1 MPDRR
6 TQLLD
11 AALAVVADKGMK
23 GLTHRAVDA
32 AAQVAEGTTS
42 NYFRNRTALVE
53 AVLDRLE
60 QLDGQLLRDQGSSG
74 PARTVEELA
83 DQLAA
88 LILALAGEHAG
99 LTRARLALS
108 LDKPESVTA
117 GHFRLV
123 GGMEQ
128 ALSALGVADAASRS
142 RDLADYGDGVLLH
155 LLTVR
160 RDEQPDAAAI
170 AAAVRRLLAPKAPFA
185 AMPDGDLPPQP
196 APAPPSYV

>member
-11 AALAVVADKGMK
+11 AALAVVADKGLK

-32 AAQVAEGTTS
+32 ATGLAEGTTS
-42 NYFRNRTALVE
+42 NYYRNRTALVD
-53 AVLDRLE
+53 AVLDRLLE
-60 QLDGQLLRDQGSSG
+60 LDAALLEDQGPAG
-74 PARTVEELA
+74 PAQDIEDLA

-88 LILALAGEHAG
+88 MVLGLAGAHAG

-123 GGMEQ
+123 GGLEQ
-128 ALSALGVADAASRS
+128 ALAALGVPDARARA
-142 RDLADYGDGVLLH
+142 RDVADYGDGVLLH
-155 LLTVR
+155 QLTVR
-160 RDEQPDAAAI
+160 RDEKPDAAAI
-170 AAAVRRLLAPKAPFA
+170 AAAVRRLLGP
-185 AMPDGDLPPQP
+185 
-196 APAPPSYV
+196 

>member
-32 AAQVAEGTTS
+32 AAGLAEGTTS
-42 NYFRNRTALVE
+42 NYYRNRNALVE
-53 AVLDRLE
+53 AVLERVLE
-60 QLDGQLLRDQGSSG
+60 LDAALLQDQG
-74 PARTVEELA
+74 PAAPPQNVDELS
-83 DQLAA
+83 DQLAG
-88 LILALAGEHAG
+88 LILALAAHHGG

-108 LDKPESVTA
+108 LDHPEAVTA
-117 GHFRLV
+117 GHHLLV
-123 GGMEQ
+123 AGLEQ
-128 ALSALGVADAASRS
+128 ALAALGLADPAARA
-142 RDLADYGDGVLLH
+142 RDVADYGDGTLLH

-170 AAAVRRLLAPKAPFA
+170 AGTIRRLLAP
-185 AMPDGDLPPQP
+185 
-196 APAPPSYV
+196 

>member
-11 AALAVVADKGMK
+11 AALAVVADGGMK

-42 NYFRNRTALVE
+42 NYFRNRAALVE

-60 QLDGQLLRDQGSSG
+60 QLDGQLLQDQGSSG
-74 PARTVEELA
+74 PPRTVEELA
-83 DQLAA
+83 GQLAA
-88 LILALAGEHAG
+88 LVLALAGEHAG

-108 LDKPESVTA
+108 LDQPESVTA

-128 ALSALGVADAASRS
+128 ALTALGVPDAAARS

-170 AAAVRRLLAPKAPFA
+170 AAAVRRLLAP
-185 AMPDGDLPPQP
+185 
-196 APAPPSYV
+196 

>member
-1 MPDRR
+1 
-6 TQLLD
+6 
-11 AALAVVADKGMK
+11 MK

-60 QLDGQLLRDQGSSG
+60 HLDTQLLRDQGAAG
-74 PARTVEELA
+74 PPRNLEELA
-83 DQLAA
+83 GQLASM
-88 LILALAGEHAG
+88 LLALAGEHAG

-108 LDKPESVTA
+108 LDRPEAVTA

-123 GGMEQ
+123 GGLVP
-128 ALSALGVADAASRS
+128 ALTALGVPDAATRA

-160 RDEQPDAAAI
+160 RDERPDAASI
-170 AAAVRRLLAPKAPFA
+170 AAAVRRLLAP
-185 AMPDGDLPPQP
+185 
-196 APAPPSYV
+196 

>member
-11 AALAVVADKGMK
+11 AALGVVADKGMK

-42 NYFRNRTALVE
+42 NYFRNRAALVE
-53 AVLDRLE
+53 AALDRLE
-60 QLDGQLLRDQGSSG
+60 HLDGQLLRDQGMAG
-74 PARTVEELA
+74 PPRTLEELA
-83 DQLAA
+83 GQLAGMV
-88 LILALAGEHAG
+88 LALAGEHAG

-108 LDKPESVTA
+108 LDRPEAVTA

-123 GGMEQ
+123 GGLEQ
-128 ALSALGVADAASRS
+128 ALTALGVADAPGRA
-142 RDLADYGDGVLLH
+142 RDLADYGDGVMLH

-160 RDEQPDAAAI
+160 RDEQPDPAAI
-170 AAAVRRLLAPKAPFA
+170 ASAVRRLL
-185 AMPDGDLPPQP
+185 G
-196 APAPPSYV
+196 

>member
-32 AAQVAEGTTS
+32 AAQLPQGTTS
-42 NYFRNRTALVE
+42 NYYRNRASLVE
-53 AVLDRLE
+53 AVLDHLLE
-60 QLDGQLLRDQGSSG
+60 LDAALLRDQGPAG
-74 PARTVEELA
+74 PPQDVDELA
-83 DQLAA
+83 GRLAA
-88 LILALAGEHAG
+88 LILALAGQHAG

-117 GHFRLV
+117 GHLRLV
-123 GGMEQ
+123 GGLEQ
-128 ALSALGVADAASRS
+128 ALAGMGVAEPSARA
-142 RDLADYGDGVLLH
+142 RDVADYGDGVLLH

-170 AAAVRRLLAPKAPFA
+170 AAAVRRLLAP
-185 AMPDGDLPPQP
+185 
-196 APAPPSYV
+196 

>member
-11 AALAVVADKGMK
+11 AALTVVADKGMK

-32 AAQVAEGTTS
+32 AAQLPQGTTS
-42 NYFRNRTALVE
+42 NYYRNRAALVE
-53 AVLDRLE
+53 AVLDRLLELDAALLEE
-60 QLDGQLLRDQGSSG
+60 QG
-74 PARTVEELA
+74 PAGPPKDVEELA
-83 DQLAA
+83 AQLAA
-88 LILALAGEHAG
+88 MLLALAGQHAG

-108 LDKPESVTA
+108 LDKPEAVTA

-123 GGMEQ
+123 GGLEQ
-128 ALSALGVADAASRS
+128 ALAALGVADAAARA
-142 RDLADYGDGVLLH
+142 RDLADYGDGALLH

-170 AAAVRRLLAPKAPFA
+170 AGAIRRLLAP
-185 AMPDGDLPPQP
+185 
-196 APAPPSYV
+196 

>member
-11 AALAVVADKGMK
+11 AALAVVADSGMK

-32 AAQVAEGTTS
+32 AARVAEGTTS
-42 NYFRNRTALVE
+42 NYYRNRTALVD
-53 AVLDRLE
+53 AVLDRLLELDAALLRE
-60 QLDGQLLRDQGSSG
+60 QGPAGPPKDVGELAGQLASMVV
-74 PARTVEELA
+74 T
-83 DQLAA
+83 
-88 LILALAGEHAG
+88 LAGRHAG

-123 GGMEQ
+123 GGLQQ
-128 ALSALGVADAASRS
+128 ALAELGVPDAGARA
-142 RDLADYGDGVLLH
+142 RDVADYGDGVLLH

-160 RDEQPDAAAI
+160 RDDAPDAAAI
-170 AAAVRRLLAPKAPFA
+170 ARAVRRLLAP
-185 AMPDGDLPPQP
+185 
-196 APAPPSYV
+196 